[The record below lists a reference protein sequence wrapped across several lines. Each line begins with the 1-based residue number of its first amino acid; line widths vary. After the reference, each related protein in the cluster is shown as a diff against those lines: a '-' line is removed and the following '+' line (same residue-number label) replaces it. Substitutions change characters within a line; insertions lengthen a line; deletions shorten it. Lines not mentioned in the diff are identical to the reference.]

1 MSNYVDLSRNRLPVL
16 TFVLPNR
23 AVVRVLPPTVDLQE
37 ELAENKEQL
46 VQLLSS
52 EEHGVEAMY
61 DLAARLLNRNR
72 NLKKFTAESL
82 KKKYGVDEIEL
93 VQFFTAYANF
103 ISEIR
108 SAKN

>member
-1 MSNYVDLSRNRLPVL
+1 MSNYVDLSRNRMPVL
-16 TFVLPNR
+16 TFVLPNG

-37 ELAENKEQL
+37 ELAENQEQL

-61 DLAARLLNRNR
+61 DLAARLMNRNR
-72 NLKKFTAESL
+72 NLKRFTAESL
-82 KKKYGVDEIEL
+82 RKEYGVDEVDL
-93 VQFFTAYANF
+93 VQFFTEYASF
-103 ISEIR
+103 ISDIR